1 MRLWRAM
8 GLSALLS
15 VAPGCGG
22 GSGSVTGPVPEPQ
35 PSTSSAVDV
44 RDNSFSPTATTVPAG
59 TTVTW
64 TWRGSNAHDV
74 FFDGGVTSGAKT
86 TGTYSRQFIT
96 AGTYNYMCSIHGA
109 AMSGQV
115 VVQ

>member
-1 MRLWRAM
+1 MRLWRAI
-8 GLSALLS
+8 GLSALLTAAGS
-15 VAPGCGG
+15 CGG
-22 GSGSVTGPVPEPQ
+22 GSDSGTGPDPVPPAAN
-35 PSTSSAVDV
+35 AVDV
-44 RDNSFSPTATTVPAG
+44 RDNAFSPASRTVAVG

-74 FFDGGVTSGAKT
+74 YFENGETSGAKT
-86 TGTYSRQFIT
+86 SGSYSRQFSA
-96 AGTYNYMCSIHGA
+96 AGTYDYICTVHGA